1 MDVAKRREL
10 IRRAFVVLEGV
21 WHHLYQDVLFRAL
34 EVSHET
40 SNNLCIAIQQLY
52 CAWDGSGLWATPTP
66 VRPRAPDGVC
76 RSRAAARV
84 QITELRGI
92 NSDY

>member
-1 MDVAKRREL
+1 MVLGSLGFTYRTECRERKPSVDVAKRREL
-10 IRRAFVVLEGV
+10 IRRAFVVLECV

-52 CAWDGSGLWATPTP
+52 CAWAMALVSGPL
-66 VRPRAPDGVC
+66 PR
-76 RSRAAARV
+76 
-84 QITELRGI
+84 L
-92 NSDY
+92 